1 MLSILHLNLMLPS
14 KIYMIQYNANNI
26 TMRKSYQE
34 VKMVFKDLL

>member
-1 MLSILHLNLMLPS
+1 MLHANLILPN

-26 TMRKSYQE
+26 MMRKSYQV